1 MDWNALRD
9 TLSEGDIP
17 GAMRQVGLDPAFP
30 FDIAQFIDLLFEHG
44 YRRFAKH
51 VLDYLKDRLET
62 PEYKVIYYS
71 NLGFYEHLVEHQ
83 KFTPLLYGCLAIGIG
98 LASESPEALYYAYSS
113 SVLYLELEMV
123 SELFQDMI
131 KFADILDYWQNPE
144 DRVRFIVGSA
154 MTLFEIMK
162 ELRESRQK
170 QKVKKIISTAL
181 KGALEIAK
189 NSGDKELVAWCRLH
203 TGILHAETGAKAAAY
218 EQLTK
223 AVKYYLEND
232 EEEKLLH
239 KALYHLGSIVYEYSK
254 FQQYYLKEAE
264 QYLTEAEKIIE
275 SYLDNGNNEDT
286 EWLLNLAKVRKMLAD
301 VYKEMGKQEEAELY
315 RKKLRGA

>member
-1 MDWNALRD
+1 MDWNALRN

-17 GAMRQVGLDPAFP
+17 GAMRQVGLDPALP

-44 YRRFAKH
+44 YRRLAKH

-83 KFTPLLYGCLAIGIG
+83 EFTPLLYVCLAIGIG
-98 LASESPEALYYAYSS
+98 LASKSPEALYYAYNS
-113 SVLYLELEMV
+113 SVPYLELEMV

-203 TGILHAETGAKAAAY
+203 AGILHAETGAKAAAY

-275 SYLDNGNNEDT
+275 SYLDDGNNEDT

-301 VYKEMGKQEEAELY
+301 VYKKMGKQEEAKLY